1 MKIQLL
7 IVIAFTMLLTACTG
21 PSGETADETAEEKKT
36 AFELPD
42 EQDAFWQNIRRH
54 CGNAYDGRIADATPH
69 YQGFTAD
76 RITIHFRN
84 CPDTLMHISL
94 HLDDNHSR
102 NMLLTNMKGALRLK
116 HDHRNQDGSEEVITQ
131 YGGDA
136 PKPGL
141 ETRQIFPADNHT
153 AHILPE
159 RADNFWFLDL
169 MDENTLAYGVH
180 WPKHGHSIRMEFD
193 LSNPVDPPP
202 APWGY

>member
-1 MKIQLL
+1 M
-7 IVIAFTMLLTACTG
+7 
-21 PSGETADETAEEKKT
+21 
-36 AFELPD
+36 
-42 EQDAFWQNIRRH
+42 
-54 CGNAYDGRIADATPH
+54 
-69 YQGFTAD
+69 
-76 RITIHFRN
+76 
-84 CPDTLMHISL
+84 
-94 HLDDNHSR
+94 
-102 NMLLTNMKGALRLK
+102 LTNMRGALRLK
-116 HDHRNQDGSEEVITQ
+116 HDHRNQDGTEEVITQ

-141 ETRQIFPADNHT
+141 ETRQIFQADNHT